1 MKRTGNGESW
11 ALMTFFLANSNW
23 KSNLVDFRLLDM
35 PELERE
41 AELAGRRDEISKR
54 RQKAELAALVRSQRA
69 AANRGKREAR
79 PVKKA
84 IKKKSVASKKGSA
97 AKKKSALR
105 RKKRSSDDDED
116 DDGYGDEEE
125 AEEDED
131 EDEEEE
137 EEESD
142 FEETRGRGKRAKRAV
157 GTSDSKAS
165 TLNKLKK
172 SRAKAAAKRKG
183 LDAASDDEEEDDSSE
198 YDAEEAEA
206 LWARK
211 KERERERQGY
221 GRGAR
226 GQEQNK
232 PSREQDRIAAKRPYV
247 LPDLDDVNAAR
258 LRRDHFTRLVHR
270 PDWLNVLEG
279 RFVRIEYPTKDRDG
293 HSVMT
298 YRLVQILDCG
308 STGRYYEISDQYTNV
323 YCTMLYGEEKLRDAP
338 LSVISS
344 SSVTLDELER
354 WKARVHNAMTTSS
367 KMQRMYPSK
376 ERTQDQAEELETYIA
391 RPFTE
396 DDITKMLNAKR
407 QARLA
412 YEQEQA
418 QRAADGSRPANG
430 AGMNGSL
437 SRTPDGIKFDA
448 KAMAAINDRA
458 RKADR
463 LRIAEAERRKA
474 LLQRAALGISTPN
487 RSGSGTAT
495 PTNGLV
501 SSQGNSAGKLV
512 SSGDVEAKGSVSTD
526 AQNPTAASSK
536 TDVSI
541 AVHDVDVDLGDF

>member
-1 MKRTGNGESW
+1 
-11 ALMTFFLANSNW
+11 
-23 KSNLVDFRLLDM
+23 M

-69 AANRGKREAR
+69 AAGRGKKEAK

-84 IKKKSVASKKGSA
+84 KKKAAAARKSA
-97 AKKKSALR
+97 PKKKAAAR
-105 RKKRSSDDDED
+105 RKKRSSDDDD
-116 DDGYGDEEE
+116 DD
-125 AEEDED
+125 EDED
-131 EDEEEE
+131 EDEDDEEEE

-183 LDAASDDEEEDDSSE
+183 LDASDDDDEDDDSSE

-221 GRGAR
+221 GRGTR
-226 GQEQNK
+226 GQEQSK
-232 PSREQDRIAAKRPYV
+232 PSREQERIAARKPYV
-247 LPDLDDVNAAR
+247 LPDLEDVNAAR
-258 LRRDHFTRLVHR
+258 LRKDHFTRLVHR
-270 PDWLNVLEG
+270 PDWLHVLEG
-279 RFVRIEYPTKDRDG
+279 RFVRIEYPTKDREG
-293 HSVMT
+293 RSVMT
-298 YRLVQILDCG
+298 YRLVQILDCSG
-308 STGRYYEISDQYTNV
+308 TGRHYQISDQYTNV

-344 SSVTLDELER
+344 SDVTLDELER
-354 WKARVHNAMTTSS
+354 WKSRVNSAMSTSS
-367 KMQRMYPSK
+367 KMQRMFPSK
-376 ERTQDQAEELETYIA
+376 EKTQDQAEELETYIA

-407 QARLA
+407 QARVA
-412 YEQEQA
+412 YEQEQS
-418 QRAADGSRPANG
+418 QRAADGPRANANG
-430 AGMNGSL
+430 SANGS
-437 SRTPDGIKFDA
+437 SMSGTKFDE
-448 KAMAAINDRA
+448 KAMAAINERH
-458 RKADR
+458 RRADR
-463 LRIAEAERRKA
+463 QRIAEAERRKA

-487 RSGSGTAT
+487 RGGSTSGTAT
-495 PTNGLV
+495 PTNAAVVGV
-501 SSQGNSAGKLV
+501 PSSAAHGSSAGKILPT
-512 SSGDVEAKGSVSTD
+512 GEVEAKGSVAADPQTL
-526 AQNPTAASSK
+526 TAASAHDN
-536 TDVSI
+536 TV